1 MEQRREATLGK
12 ADWHLAPAIATDNR
26 IGAHFCLA
34 FQAKLARRNMPGVF
48 VNLPPQSKSPGRA
61 TYQGSHGTV
70 ITALAIS

>member
-1 MEQRREATLGK
+1 MEK
-12 ADWHLAPAIATDNR
+12 DNLA
-26 IGAHFCLA
+26 
-34 FQAKLARRNMPGVF
+34 QALVEELARRDMPGVF

>member
-1 MEQRREATLGK
+1 
-12 ADWHLAPAIATDNR
+12 
-26 IGAHFCLA
+26 
-34 FQAKLARRNMPGVF
+34 MPGVF